1 MLLAISLS
9 TVSVAPAAGDL
20 FIGPSYLSERTIA
33 SGTRNQMS
41 IEIEIIAGKPV
52 VILRTL
58 AGLGAR
64 VYCQLPTSI
73 ANLFIWTLQLAT

>member
-1 MLLAISLS
+1 
-9 TVSVAPAAGDL
+9 
-20 FIGPSYLSERTIA
+20 
-33 SGTRNQMS
+33 MS